1 MLQDVKIIITDTT
14 GKIVSVENQFSAYSF
29 DTQYGVVADA
39 FNLTLVNNNSDIEP
53 GHNVDFIIDGVVS
66 FRGVI
71 LRRDSMVGKGETRL
85 SLSGKDRATML
96 VENYCS
102 VHNDYTDTAPK
113 TIIDALIDQ
122 TNFYTKEKG
131 TADTASDS
139 TGFNNSDDITNRNAV
154 LLAYVNESETASRRE
169 NKTEYDAEFTALSNK
184 AKFKIEPGDRV
195 FEKIDSLVRSVGFEI
210 LYQENGTLY
219 IGDLNKKRYG
229 DEVVYKITVKKDGN
243 NSDAETANL
252 IDDISGRYS
261 TISVTSQ
268 AEGYRYTSS
277 FPHVNR
283 EKIATDSTMK
293 YKKFYAAHINDDEGS
308 PENVAIRI
316 REDQRNEGY
325 QYYCEVPGHKSNN
338 GEIWKINR
346 YVNVFDEFNKVYQHL
361 VLYGRTFVY
370 SNQTGSGTL
379 LRMGKERINELEI

>member
-1 MLQDVKIIITDTT
+1 MLQDVKIIVTDQT
-14 GKIVSVENQFSAYSF
+14 GKVISEENQFSAYSF

-39 FNLTLVNNNSDIEP
+39 FNLTLVNFNSDIEP
-53 GHNVDFIIDGVVS
+53 GHNIDFLIDGTVA

-71 LRRDSMVGKGETRL
+71 LLRDSLVGKGEARL

-102 VHNDYTDTAPK
+102 VHKDYANETPK
-113 TIIDALIDQ
+113 NIIDELIGQ
-122 TNFYTKEKG
+122 TNFYTKVKG
-131 TADTASDS
+131 TADTAADT
-139 TGFNNSDDITNRNAV
+139 TGFNNSTDMSDRNAA
-154 LLAYVNESETASRRE
+154 LLADVNASETASGRDD
-169 NKTEYDAEFTALSNK
+169 TTTYDSEFTALSAK

-195 FEKIDSLVRSVGFEI
+195 FERIDSLVRSVGFEI
-210 LYQENGTLY
+210 LYQENGALY
-219 IGDLNKKRYG
+219 IGDLTNKRYA
-229 DEVVYKITVKKDGN
+229 DKVIYKVTVDKKGN
-243 NSDAETANL
+243 STDVETANL

-283 EKIATDSTMK
+283 EKIATDSTMR
-293 YKKFYAAHINDDEGS
+293 YKKYYSAHINDDEGS

-325 QYYCEVPGHKSNN
+325 QYYCEAAGHRAGN

-346 YVNVFDEFNKVYQHL
+346 YVNVYDEFNRVYEHL

-370 SNQTGSGTL
+370 SNETGSGTL
-379 LRMGKERINELEI
+379 LRMGKERINELVI